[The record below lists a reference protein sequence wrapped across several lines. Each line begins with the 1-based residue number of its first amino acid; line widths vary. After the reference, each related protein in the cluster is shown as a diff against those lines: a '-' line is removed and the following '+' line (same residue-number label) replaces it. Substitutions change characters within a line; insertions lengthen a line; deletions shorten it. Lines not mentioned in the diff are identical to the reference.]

1 MRHWQTRELSCPTRA
16 LLLRA
21 LLRYRAPLLRRYP
34 GQRVPQ
40 DCCTFYFGPK
50 QWCREAF
57 PLRALYEL
65 WDRWPMMKSA
75 CPRCGGRILAYTFG
89 MGYEVGALIG
99 CCIHCSHYAVYRVP
113 NGWELFHEARELL
126 DDTPYRLVAIN
137 FSGVPG
143 SNQGVLDALEELGA
157 GELAERLTP
166 LTDEPS
172 SNEILAS
179 RIDCGPAEDAPGV

>member
-1 MRHWQTRELSCPTRA
+1 MRHWQPRELSCPARA

-21 LLRYRAPLLRRYP
+21 LLRYRTPLLRHYP
-34 GQRVPQ
+34 GKPVPQ
-40 DCCTFYFGPK
+40 DCCNFFFGPH
-50 QWCREAF
+50 QWLRSSL
-57 PLRALYEL
+57 PLRSLYDL
-65 WDRWPMMKSA
+65 WDRWPVMKSA

-113 NGWELFHEARELL
+113 NGWELYHEARELL

-143 SNQGVLDALEELGA
+143 WNQGVLDALEELGA

-166 LTDEPS
+166 LADEPS
-172 SNEILAS
+172 SKEILAS